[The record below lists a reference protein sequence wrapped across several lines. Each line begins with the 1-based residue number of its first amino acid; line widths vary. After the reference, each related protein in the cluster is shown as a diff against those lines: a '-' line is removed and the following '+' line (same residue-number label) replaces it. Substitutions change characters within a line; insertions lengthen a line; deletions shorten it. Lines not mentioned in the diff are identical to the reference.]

1 MVLVP
6 THARFTARIRDAVLR
21 TAPQGE
27 VNVSG
32 LRSFHE
38 DLLRLV
44 LTRSPIVTTIVDRW
58 PQIDLPDCWL
68 VAGCLAQTVWNDA
81 FGLPAT
87 HGISDIDLVY
97 FDGEDL
103 SADTE
108 AGHAARLRT
117 LFADLGLWID
127 VKNEARV
134 HLWYAEKFGNVLA
147 PYVSTEDAITTFPTT
162 ATAVGVQ
169 PRVGG
174 LHVFAPYGLSD
185 LLGLIVRPNKKQ
197 ITQAIYDA
205 KVKKWRARW
214 PDLRIVAW

>member
-1 MVLVP
+1 VP
-6 THARFTARIRDAVLR
+6 S
-21 TAPQGE
+21 Q
-27 VNVSG
+27 
-32 LRSFHE
+32 E

-44 LTRSPIVTTIVDRW
+44 LARSPIVATIVDRW
-58 PQIDLPDCWL
+58 LQIGLPDCWL

-103 SADTE
+103 SAEAE
-108 AGHAARLRT
+108 AGHAALVRT

-134 HLWYAEKFGNVLA
+134 HLWYAEKFGNALA

-169 PRVGG
+169 PRAGG

-185 LLGLIVRPNKKQ
+185 LLGLIVRPNKKH

-205 KVKKWRARW
+205 KVKKWQAKW
-214 PDLRIVAW
+214 SALRVVPWDD

>member
-1 MVLVP
+1 VP
-6 THARFTARIRDAVLR
+6 DQADPLR
-21 TAPQGE
+21 PILA
-27 VNVSG
+27 
-32 LRSFHE
+32 
-38 DLLRLV
+38 
-44 LTRSPIVTTIVDRW
+44 RSPIVATVVDRW
-58 PQIDLPDCWL
+58 SQIALPDCWL

-97 FDGEDL
+97 FDGNDL
-103 SADTE
+103 AEETE
-108 AGHAARLRT
+108 AGHATRVRA

-147 PYVSTEDAITTFPTT
+147 PYTSTEDAITTFPTT
-162 ATAVGVQ
+162 ATAIGVQ
-169 PRVGG
+169 PRPDG
-174 LHVFAPYGLSD
+174 LYVFAPYGLSD

-205 KVKKWRARW
+205 KVKKWQARW
-214 PDLRIVAW
+214 PGLRVVTW

>member
-1 MVLVP
+1 
-6 THARFTARIRDAVLR
+6 
-21 TAPQGE
+21 
-27 VNVSG
+27 VS
-32 LRSFHE
+32 SQE

-44 LTRSPIVTTIVDRW
+44 LARSPIVATIVDRW
-58 PQIDLPDCWL
+58 SEIDLPDCWL

-87 HGISDIDLVY
+87 RGISDIDLVY

-103 SADTE
+103 SAVAE

-117 LFADLGLWID
+117 LFADLGLWVD

-134 HLWYAEKFGNVLA
+134 HLWYAEKFGNTLA

-169 PRVGG
+169 PRAGG

-205 KVKKWRARW
+205 KVKKWQAKW
-214 PDLRIVAW
+214 PGLRVVPWDD

>member
-1 MVLVP
+1 M
-6 THARFTARIRDAVLR
+6 
-21 TAPQGE
+21 
-27 VNVSG
+27 SG

-44 LTRSPIVTTIVDRW
+44 LARSPIVATIVYRW
-58 PQIDLPDCWL
+58 PQIGLPDCRL

-87 HGISDIDLVY
+87 HGISDVDLVY

-103 SADTE
+103 SAEAE

-134 HLWYAEKFGNVLA
+134 HLWYAEKFGNTLA

-169 PRVGG
+169 PRADG

-205 KVKKWRARW
+205 KVNKWQAKW
-214 PDLRIVAW
+214 SGLRVVPWDD

>member
-1 MVLVP
+1 VP
-6 THARFTARIRDAVLR
+6 S
-21 TAPQGE
+21 Q
-27 VNVSG
+27 
-32 LRSFHE
+32 E

-44 LTRSPIVTTIVDRW
+44 LARSPIVATIVDRW
-58 PQIDLPDCWL
+58 LQIGLPDCWL

-103 SADTE
+103 SAEAE
-108 AGHAARLRT
+108 AGHAALVRT

-134 HLWYAEKFGNVLA
+134 HLWYAEKFGNALA

-169 PRVGG
+169 PRAGG

-205 KVKKWRARW
+205 KVKKWQAKW
-214 PDLRIVAW
+214 SGLRVVPWDD

>member
-1 MVLVP
+1 MP
-6 THARFTARIRDAVLR
+6 E
-21 TAPQGE
+21 Q
-27 VNVSG
+27 
-32 LRSFHE
+32 E
-38 DLLRLV
+38 DLLRPILA
-44 LTRSPIVTTIVDRW
+44 RSPIVATVVDRW
-58 PQIDLPDCWL
+58 AEIGLPDCWL

-97 FDGEDL
+97 FDGSDL
-103 SADTE
+103 SEETE
-108 AGHAARLRT
+108 AGHATRVRA

-134 HLWYAEKFGNVLA
+134 HLWYAEKFGNELT

-162 ATAVGVQ
+162 ATAIGVQ
-169 PRVGG
+169 PRPDG

-185 LLGLIVRPNKKQ
+185 LLSLIVRPNKKQ

-205 KVKKWRARW
+205 KVKKWRTRW
-214 PDLRIVAW
+214 PDLRVVAW

>member
-1 MVLVP
+1 MDFDP
-6 THARFTARIRDAVLR
+6 
-21 TAPQGE
+21 
-27 VNVSG
+27 S
-32 LRSFHE
+32 HE
-38 DLLRLV
+38 DLLRVV
-44 LTRSPIVTTIVDRW
+44 LARSAIVATVVDRW
-58 PQIDLPDCWL
+58 SEIALPDCWL
-68 VAGCLAQTVWNDA
+68 VAGRLAQTVWNDA

-87 HGISDIDLVY
+87 HGISDVDLVY
-97 FDGEDL
+97 FDGGDL
-103 SADTE
+103 SEETE
-108 AGHAARLRT
+108 ANHATRLRT

-134 HLWYAEKFGNVLA
+134 HLWYAETFGNVLA

-169 PRVGG
+169 PRAGG

-197 ITQAIYDA
+197 ITQAVYDA
-205 KVKKWRARW
+205 KVKKWQARW